1 MCKVTFAWRGFFGF
15 LVGEVF
21 FVVLFFWGVVFFC
34 GVLLLINFTKSTYTS
49 CQPGFWPY
57 QQKTKRKMQCFPGC
71 GRCSFLKLGDHKEIN
86 ASSKRMSILVLALL
100 MSLQNPHQPLL
111 IKSGATLCV
120 CALTT
125 DRASSQS
132 GPVRSRLN
140 WPAEHRG
147 SAIDCL

>member
-1 MCKVTFAWRGFFGF
+1 MCKVLFAWRGFFVF

-57 QQKTKRKMQCFPGC
+57 QQKTKRKMRCFPGC
-71 GRCSFLKLGDHKEIN
+71 GRCSFLKLGDHKEIS
-86 ASSKRMSILVLALL
+86 ASSKRMPILVLALL
-100 MSLQNPHQPLL
+100 LSLQNPHQPLL
-111 IKSGATLCV
+111 IKSVATLCV

-125 DRASSQS
+125 DRASSRS
-132 GPVRSRLN
+132 SPVRSRLN
-140 WPAEHRG
+140 
-147 SAIDCL
+147 